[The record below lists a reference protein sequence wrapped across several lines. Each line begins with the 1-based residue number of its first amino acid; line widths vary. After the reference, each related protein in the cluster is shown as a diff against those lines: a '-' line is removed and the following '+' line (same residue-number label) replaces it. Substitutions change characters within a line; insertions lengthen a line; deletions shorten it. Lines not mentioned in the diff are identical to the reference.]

1 MPSRPESLR
10 LTKFLRRLSTT
21 TLALLA
27 FILAAMLMV
36 LVAYGSAVV
45 IEARTKQVVSDRL
58 AEQGVDWIAVHAD
71 GLQVQLS
78 GTAPTEVA
86 RFRAVNL
93 VGGLIDS
100 SRIRDGLDVTPAT
113 AIRAPDFSVQMLR
126 TDDGVQL
133 IGLMP
138 EAAGEESLT
147 RVSLAEAAAAIMP
160 ETKLT
165 NMLET
170 AGHPAPET
178 WDEALTFGLEALRRL
193 PRSKISV
200 GSGRVEVTAIS
211 DSIAQKRRLESD
223 LRAIAPT
230 GVELALDIS
239 APRPVITPFTLRFVV
254 DGEGARFDSCSA
266 DTDRAQARILAAA
279 TAAGMTGRPICT
291 VGLGTPTPRWADGVV
306 LGIRAVA
313 ELGSATITFSDGDVT
328 LLAGSDVSQ
337 AAFDKVVGEL
347 ETGLP
352 SAFSLNS
359 TLEKS
364 QSGIQGPAEF
374 TATLSA
380 EGKVELRGRLTD
392 DLQRQ
397 AVDAF
402 ARAAFE
408 GAEVLMATRTDAEL
422 PDGWP
427 VRVFA
432 GIEALAEV
440 AEGSLLV
447 RADTVEVTGVTGSQE
462 TRGRITQ
469 ILSGRLGP
477 GRTFQVNVRYDEA
490 LDPIASLPTPEECV
504 ADVNA
509 VIAEKKIT
517 FTPASAELAT
527 DARPVLDALAEILV
541 ACPPIRMEIAGH
553 TDAQGSEG
561 GNKALSRARAEA
573 VLLALQ
579 GRRVDISGMNA
590 VGYGESTPIADNS
603 TEEGR
608 EANRRIEFVLKG
620 VKETAVA
627 GSPDAAPAGAEAA
640 AVDSQ
645 GEPAA
650 PAADPAGAGEAT
662 PDGAVGEA
670 TEAGTGAGAPAAA
683 GTAAAALA
691 SASAPADAP
700 DFSGDTSPS
709 VAPTEKT
716 IRPLPRP
723 EGLEAEGNP

>member
-1 MPSRPESLR
+1 

-27 FILAAMLMV
+27 FILAAMVMV
-36 LVAYGSAVV
+36 VVAYGSALV
-45 IEARTKQVVSDRL
+45 IEGRTQHVVTARL
-58 AEQGVDWIAVHAD
+58 AEQQVDWISVRTD
-71 GLQVQLS
+71 GLQVHLS
-78 GTAPTEVA
+78 GTAPNEAA
-86 RFRAVNL
+86 RFRAVNMVGSL
-93 VGGLIDS
+93 VDS
-100 SRIRDGLDVTPAT
+100 SRIRDRLDVTPAS
-113 AIRAPDFSVQMLR
+113 AIDAPDFSVQMLR

-138 EAAGEESLT
+138 ENPGEDSMT
-147 RVSLAEAAAAIMP
+147 KASLAEAAAALMP
-160 ETKLT
+160 ETELT

-178 WDEALTFGLEALRRL
+178 WGASLTFGLEALRRL
-193 PRSKISV
+193 PQSKISV
-200 GSGRVEVTAIS
+200 AAELVEVTAIS
-211 DSIAQKRRLESD
+211 DSEAQKRRLESD
-223 LRAIAPT
+223 LRAIAPS
-230 GVELALDIS
+230 GVQLVLNIS

-254 DGEGARFDSCSA
+254 DAEGARFDSCSA

-279 TAAGMTGRPICT
+279 TTAGLTGRPLCT
-291 VGLGTPTPRWADGVV
+291 IGLGTPTPRWADGVV

-313 ELGSATITFSDGDVT
+313 ELGSASITFSDGDVT
-328 LLAGSDVSQ
+328 LLAGSDVTQ

-352 SAFSLNS
+352 DAFSLTS
-359 TLEKS
+359 TLEKAETA
-364 QSGIQGPAEF
+364 IQGPAEF

-408 GAEVLMATRTDAEL
+408 GADVLMATRTDAAL

-432 GIEALAEV
+432 GLQALAEV
-440 AEGSLLV
+440 EEGALLV
-447 RADTVEVTGVTGSQE
+447 RADTVEVRGVTGSQE
-462 TRGRITQ
+462 ARGRITQ
-469 ILSGRLGP
+469 ILSGKLGP
-477 GRTFQVNVRYDEA
+477 GQTFRVNVRYDEA
-490 LDPIASLPTPEECV
+490 LDPIASLPTPEECA

-509 VIAEKKIT
+509 VISRTKIT
-517 FTPASAELAT
+517 FTPASAEIAT
-527 DARPVLDALAEILV
+527 TARPVLDELAAILV
-541 ACPPIRMEIAGH
+541 ACPPMQLEIAGH

-561 GNKALSRARAEA
+561 GNKALSQARAEA

-579 GRRVDISGMNA
+579 GRRVDISGMTA
-590 VGYGESTPIADNS
+590 VGYGEATPIADNDN
-603 TEEGR
+603 EEGR

-620 VKETAVA
+620 VGDTAVA
-627 GSPDAAPAGAEAA
+627 EAAPGGADAQQPADPTPEAVAEVPDAVGAAQAAESPAEASNA
-640 AVDSQ
+640 Q
-645 GEPAA
+645 
-650 PAADPAGAGEAT
+650 
-662 PDGAVGEA
+662 
-670 TEAGTGAGAPAAA
+670 PAAA
-683 GTAAAALA
+683 
-691 SASAPADAP
+691 SPATAP

-723 EGLEAEGNP
+723 EDLEAEGSP

>member
-1 MPSRPESLR
+1 
-10 LTKFLRRLSTT
+10 LTKFLRRLSST

-36 LVAYGSAVV
+36 VVAYGSALV
-45 IEARTKQVVSDRL
+45 IEARTKQVVGDRL
-58 AEQGVDWIAVHAD
+58 AEQGVDWISVHAD

-93 VGGLIDS
+93 VGGLVDS
-100 SRIRDGLDVTPAT
+100 SRIRDGLDVTPAS
-113 AIRAPDFSVQMLR
+113 AIKAPDFSVQMLR

-160 ETKLT
+160 ETELT

-200 GSGRVEVTAIS
+200 GAGRVEVTAIS
-211 DSIAQKRRLESD
+211 DSLAQKRRLESD
-223 LRAIAPT
+223 LRAIAPV
-230 GVELALDIS
+230 GVELVMDIS

-266 DTDRAQARILAAA
+266 DTERAQARILAAA

-313 ELGSATITFSDGDVT
+313 ELGAATITFSDGDVT
-328 LLAGSDVSQ
+328 LLAGSTVSQ

-352 SAFSLNS
+352 DAFSLS
-359 TLEKS
+359 SSLEKAETA
-364 QSGIQGPAEF
+364 ILGPAEF
-374 TATLSA
+374 TAILA
-380 EGKVELRGRLTD
+380 ADGQVELRGRLTD

-408 GAEVLMATRTDAEL
+408 GAEVLMATRTDAAL

-440 AEGSLLV
+440 EEGSLLV

-462 TRGRITQ
+462 TRSRITQ

-477 GRTFQVNVRYDEA
+477 GQTFRVNVRYDEA

-541 ACPPIRMEIAGH
+541 ACPPIQMEISGH

-561 GNKALSRARAEA
+561 GNKALSQARAEA

-590 VGYGESTPIADNS
+590 VGYGEASPIADNG

-608 EANRRIEFVLKG
+608 EANRRIEFVLKDVQG
-620 VKETAVA
+620 AEVA
-627 GSPDAAPAGAEAA
+627 AEVAPAGAEAA
-640 AVDSQ
+640 AR
-645 GEPAA
+645 
-650 PAADPAGAGEAT
+650 ADPAETPAT
-662 PDGAVGEA
+662 P
-670 TEAGTGAGAPAAA
+670 AA
-683 GTAAAALA
+683 GTEDATTEAAPQPATVAE
-691 SASAPADAP
+691 SAPEAGAATSAAAP